1 MRNTMIF
8 KIEYL
13 TFIGLTNIIESKLS
27 KDNVSK
33 VAIIE
38 IRKFIEICKNQDKLD
53 NLNAL
58 QNQGISHIIFEIQN
72 DGIIDEKN
80 GINFWDVENEEKQ
93 VYDFINKNG
102 AGIVVVSS

>member
-1 MRNTMIF
+1 MAILKF
-8 KIEYL
+8 EYL
-13 TFIGLTNIIESKLS
+13 TFIGLTNIIKSKLS

-53 NLNAL
+53 NLNSL
-58 QNQGISHIIFEIQN
+58 QNQGISHIVFEIQN
-72 DGIIDEKN
+72 DGIIDE
-80 GINFWDVENEEKQ
+80 INFWDVENEEKQ

>member
-1 MRNTMIF
+1 MMIF

-13 TFIGLTNIIESKLS
+13 TFIQLANIIKSKLS

-33 VAIIE
+33 VTIIE
-38 IRKFIEICKNQDKLD
+38 VRKFIEICKNQDKLD

-58 QNQGISHIIFEIQN
+58 QNKGVSHIIVEVQN
-72 DGIIDEKN
+72 DGTIDEKD
-80 GINFWDVENEEKQ
+80 GISLWDVENEEKQ
-93 VYDFINKNG
+93 VYDFINTNG

>member
-1 MRNTMIF
+1 MMIL

-13 TFIGLTNIIESKLS
+13 TFIGLINIIKRKLF

-58 QNQGISHIIFEIQN
+58 QNKGVSHIFVEVQN
-72 DGIIDEKN
+72 DGTIDEKN
-80 GINFWDVENEEKQ
+80 GINFWGVENEEKQ

>member
-1 MRNTMIF
+1 MVILKF
-8 KIEYL
+8 EYL
-13 TFIGLTNIIESKLS
+13 TFIKLTNIIKIKLS

-38 IRKFIEICKNQDKLD
+38 IRKFIETCKSQDKLD
-53 NLNAL
+53 NLNSL

-80 GINFWDVENEEKQ
+80 GINFLDVENEEKQ

-102 AGIVVVSS
+102 AGIVVVFS